1 MLSGFV
7 ADSVGSRSSV
17 CSILDKRETLFNMRF
32 LKVFL
37 VTYLNMSMVS
47 SENFACSQAEPT
59 MSISCRLRVMWGDLS
74 HGGVVSGDNLEP
86 EPLHISCCS
95 CAGPQ
100 ANCGGPC
107 FHRRIENVAH

>member
-1 MLSGFV
+1 MAF
-7 ADSVGSRSSV
+7 
-17 CSILDKRETLFNMRF
+17 F
-32 LKVFL
+32 KVFI
-37 VTYLNMSMVS
+37 VNYLNMSMVS